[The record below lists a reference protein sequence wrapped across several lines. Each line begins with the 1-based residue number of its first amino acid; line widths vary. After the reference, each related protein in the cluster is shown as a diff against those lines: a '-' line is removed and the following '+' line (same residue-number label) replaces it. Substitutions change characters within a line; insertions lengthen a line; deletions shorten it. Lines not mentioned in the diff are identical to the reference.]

1 MKLKRGAWKMN
12 INFRSY
18 RSEDLLKVRH
28 FLIQSYSKLKTP
40 NLAYRPLGICYF
52 FSGDEKWNAGAVG
65 TKSGLM
71 GV

>member
-1 MKLKRGAWKMN
+1 MN

-40 NLAYRPLGICYF
+40 NTWLIDRWEFVVFFRRREVERWSNGNKKWAYGSMRMESLQ
-52 FSGDEKWNAGAVG
+52 
-65 TKSGLM
+65 L
-71 GV
+71 